1 VDEKYVGV
9 ALGYLL
15 AKAGFVAD
23 KTTHRKRLHSL
34 LRAVG
39 TDTCSVLY
47 PTTEIEDLLVA
58 TSMDGKDLGADG
70 NFKLVSAEDKKPW
83 RRVSNLALITVY
95 NAK

>member
-1 VDEKYVGV
+1 
-9 ALGYLL
+9 
-15 AKAGFVAD
+15 
-23 KTTHRKRLHSL
+23 
-34 LRAVG
+34 
-39 TDTCSVLY
+39 VLY

-83 RRVSNLALITVY
+83 RRVSNLALITVD